1 MTGDITSVPATVP
14 TTALIR
20 AGISQAQVLTLLNSA
35 NNLIPEG
42 QTAEAEV
49 LTLKQVNQN
58 FQLLLK
64 LILSNGTQAN
74 VPVSSAVPFTPG
86 SLLQVSQSSADE
98 LTLTLQQLNSAL
110 KNSLTS
116 LDTRQLPVGTLLQAK
131 VMTSQ
136 IVAQNISQLAA
147 AIPSASPG
155 TAANAGAGPGAG
167 VNAGANG
174 GAGAGAAAAPVI
186 YRSIVM
192 LLNTALAGSSLTI
205 ESPQPLPV
213 NSLLSAQVKSTQAL
227 NFVALPSRFDQ
238 LAVTQQLT
246 TQQSRQGSLENL
258 FTALQNLPGNS
269 PAISAPLQASINQ
282 LLSNIPDIEEM
293 TTPKTVAQA
302 FSASGVFME
311 SKLLAGLNPAQ
322 MPDMKANLMRLIAQ
336 ILPGLPDNTS
346 YSSAAASNTLIRAMP
361 NAIRNALG
369 TLGLVAARTQP
380 TSFPLPSRTVGGG
393 EKEDDLEIL
402 LKLAAAAVSRVQSHQ
417 LGGLEQTRTNA
428 DGTQVT
434 TWQLE
439 VPMRNAHDI
448 VPLQVKVQR
457 EDKPEQDDTE
467 DNGDI
472 EVKETREK
480 LWKID
485 LAFDMEPLGPLQVH
499 AQLLRGTLSSQL
511 WAERP
516 ASAAMI
522 DQELGHLRDRL
533 MVCGLAVGELT
544 CSHGTPPQGPR
555 TALEQRWIDENA

>member
-1 MTGDITSVPATVP
+1 MTGDITSVPATNA
-14 TTALIR
+14 TMTLLR
-20 AGISQAQVLTLLNSA
+20 NGISPAQVLTMLQSA
-35 NNLIPEG
+35 ENLIPEG
-42 QTAEAEV
+42 ETVNAEV

-58 FQLLLK
+58 FQLLLR
-64 LILSNGTQAN
+64 LVLANGSLTN
-74 VPVSSAVPFTPG
+74 LPVTSSVPFTPG
-86 SLLQVSQSSADE
+86 SLLQVAQASANE
-98 LTLTLQQLNSAL
+98 LTLTLQQLNGAL
-110 KNSLTS
+110 KNSMTS
-116 LDTRQLPVGTLLQAK
+116 IDTRQLPVGTLLQGK

-136 IVAQNISQLAA
+136 VIAQGVNQLAGQN
-147 AIPSASPG
+147 P
-155 TAANAGAGPGAG
+155 
-167 VNAGANG
+167 
-174 GAGAGAAAAPVI
+174 AAATPT

-205 ESPQPLPV
+205 ESPQPLTV
-213 NSLLSAQVKSTQAL
+213 GSLLSAQVQGNQAL
-227 NFVALPSRFDQ
+227 NFVALPGRFDQ
-238 LAVTQQLT
+238 LAVAQQLSA
-246 TQQSRQGSLENL
+246 QQNRQGSLDTLIN
-258 FTALQNLPGNS
+258 ALQNLQSGSPTSTS

-282 LLSNIPDIEEM
+282 LLADLPDVEQM
-293 TTPKTVAQA
+293 TTPKGVAQA
-302 FSASGVFME
+302 LNASGVFLE
-311 SKLLAGLNPAQ
+311 AKLLAGLNPAH

-346 YSSAAASNTLIRAMP
+346 YGAAAASNTLARTMP

-380 TSFPLPSRTVGGG
+380 SIFPLPSRTVSGG

-402 LKLAAAAVSRVQSHQ
+402 LKLAAAAVSRLQSHQ

-457 EDKPEQDDTE
+457 EDTPDQEAAEDRDDGE
-467 DNGDI
+467 IKD
-472 EVKETREK
+472 TREK
-480 LWKID
+480 LWKVD
-485 LAFDMEPLGPLQVH
+485 LAFDLEPLGPLQVH

-516 ASAAMI
+516 DSAALI
-522 DQELGHLRDRL
+522 EHELGYLRERL
-533 MVCGLAVGELT
+533 IACGLAVGELA
-544 CSHGTPPQGPR
+544 CSHGTPPSGPR

>member
-1 MTGDITSVPATVP
+1 MTGDITSVPATNA
-14 TTALIR
+14 TMTLLR
-20 AGISQAQVLTLLNSA
+20 NGISPAQVLTMLQSA
-35 NNLIPEG
+35 ENLIPEG
-42 QTAEAEV
+42 ETVNAEV

-58 FQLLLK
+58 FQLLLR
-64 LILSNGTQAN
+64 LVLANGSLTN
-74 VPVSSAVPFTPG
+74 LPVTSSVPFTPG
-86 SLLQVSQSSADE
+86 SLLQVAQASANE
-98 LTLTLQQLNSAL
+98 LTLTLQQLNGAL
-110 KNSLTS
+110 KNSMTS
-116 LDTRQLPVGTLLQAK
+116 IDTRQLPVGTLLQGK

-136 IVAQNISQLAA
+136 VIAQAVNQLAGQN
-147 AIPSASPG
+147 P
-155 TAANAGAGPGAG
+155 
-167 VNAGANG
+167 
-174 GAGAGAAAAPVI
+174 AAATPT

-205 ESPQPLPV
+205 ESPQPLTV
-213 NSLLSAQVKSTQAL
+213 GSLLSAQVQGNQAL
-227 NFVALPSRFDQ
+227 NFVALPGRFDQ
-238 LAVTQQLT
+238 LAVAQQLSA
-246 TQQSRQGSLENL
+246 QQNRQGSLDTLIN
-258 FTALQNLPGNS
+258 ALQNLQSGSPTSTS

-282 LLSNIPDIEEM
+282 LLADLPDVEQM
-293 TTPKTVAQA
+293 TTPKGVAQA
-302 FSASGVFME
+302 LNASGVFLE
-311 SKLLAGLNPAQ
+311 AKLLAGLNPAH

-346 YSSAAASNTLIRAMP
+346 YGAAAASNTLARTMP

-380 TSFPLPSRTVGGG
+380 SIFPLPSRTVSGG

-402 LKLAAAAVSRVQSHQ
+402 LKLAAAAVSRLQSHQ

-457 EDKPEQDDTE
+457 EDTPDQEATE
-467 DNGDI
+467 DRDDGEIKD
-472 EVKETREK
+472 TREK
-480 LWKID
+480 LWKVD
-485 LAFDMEPLGPLQVH
+485 LAFDLEPLGPLQVH

-516 ASAAMI
+516 DSAALI
-522 DQELGHLRDRL
+522 EHELGYLRERL
-533 MVCGLAVGELT
+533 IACGLAVGELA
-544 CSHGTPPQGPR
+544 CSHGTPPSGPR

>member
-1 MTGDITSVPATVP
+1 MTGDITSVPATNA
-14 TTALIR
+14 TMTLLR
-20 AGISQAQVLTLLNSA
+20 NGISPAQVLTMLQSA
-35 NNLIPEG
+35 ENLIPEG
-42 QTAEAEV
+42 ETVNAEV

-58 FQLLLK
+58 FQLLLR
-64 LILSNGTQAN
+64 LVLANGSLTN
-74 VPVSSAVPFTPG
+74 LPVTSSVPFTPG
-86 SLLQVSQSSADE
+86 SLLQVAQASANE
-98 LTLTLQQLNSAL
+98 LTLALLQLNGAL
-110 KNSLTS
+110 KNSMTS
-116 LDTRQLPVGTLLQAK
+116 IDTRQLPVGTLLQGK

-136 IVAQNISQLAA
+136 VIAQGVNQLAGQN
-147 AIPSASPG
+147 P
-155 TAANAGAGPGAG
+155 
-167 VNAGANG
+167 
-174 GAGAGAAAAPVI
+174 AAATPT

-205 ESPQPLPV
+205 ESPQPLTV
-213 NSLLSAQVKSTQAL
+213 GSLLSAQVQGNQAL
-227 NFVALPSRFDQ
+227 NFVALPGRFDQ
-238 LAVTQQLT
+238 LAVAQQLSA
-246 TQQSRQGSLENL
+246 QQNRQGSLDTLIN
-258 FTALQNLPGNS
+258 ALQNLQSGSPTSTS

-282 LLSNIPDIEEM
+282 LLADLPDVEQM
-293 TTPKTVAQA
+293 TTPKGVAQA
-302 FSASGVFME
+302 LNASGVFLE
-311 SKLLAGLNPAQ
+311 AKLLAGLNPAH

-346 YSSAAASNTLIRAMP
+346 YGAAAASNTLARTMP

-380 TSFPLPSRTVGGG
+380 SIFPLPSRTVSGG

-402 LKLAAAAVSRVQSHQ
+402 LKLAAAAVSRLQSHQ

-457 EDKPEQDDTE
+457 EDTPDQEATE
-467 DNGDI
+467 DRDDGEIKD
-472 EVKETREK
+472 TREK
-480 LWKID
+480 LWKVD
-485 LAFDMEPLGPLQVH
+485 LAFDLEPLGPLQVH

-516 ASAAMI
+516 DSAALI
-522 DQELGHLRDRL
+522 EHELGYLRERL
-533 MVCGLAVGELT
+533 IACGLAVGELA
-544 CSHGTPPQGPR
+544 CSHGTPPSGPR